1 MTGLFNILQ
10 ERGSPR
16 AFYKLEGDLT
26 KSFSEAEKI
35 RHEYT
40 LTQKDLDKN
49 QEELDSFNEENG
61 QLLDESISIKQNY
74 KNLQWRKYA
83 TVGVY
88 ALISLEE
95 IKLFF
100 EETVNIDVPLLPAV
114 ILGVCIAYLLLKLA
128 ISYKHY
134 DNHRE
139 INNSFF
145 SWWEKYSYIVPL
157 LIIPFLSLYLIA
169 NNPGNPANYI
179 WLFFLVFS
187 FLLNIKAASYSSEYI
202 QMGQAE
208 TKFKEQKQIQKRI
221 GSTNKNIEGLQRKLQ
236 EIVNSIRRKA
246 TDFRREY
253 ESFTEETRPELSLHI
268 PYRFVLNTRV
278 YYYDVLPIP
287 QLNITMPPQGSIN
300 AFCNWWD
307 DATNNP
313 QSYNRNNTIIE
324 AENPLELSGDQENTN
339 QPASPVSEN
348 TANVNDNPVQDIQ
361 DDNES
366 FGKIVSDNEKFI

>member
-16 AFYKLEGDLT
+16 TFYKLEGDLT

-40 LTQKDLDKN
+40 LIQKDLDKN

-61 QLLDESISIKQNY
+61 QLSDESISVKQNY
-74 KNLQWRKYA
+74 KNLRWRKYA
-83 TVGVY
+83 TVGVD
-88 ALISLEE
+88 ALISLAA

-128 ISYKHY
+128 ISYRHY
-134 DNHRE
+134 DNERE

-145 SWWEKYSYIVPL
+145 SWWEKYSYVVPL

-187 FLLNIKAASYSSEYI
+187 FLLNIKAASYSLEYI

-221 GSTNKNIEGLQRKLQ
+221 DSINKSIEGLQRKLQ

-246 TDFRREY
+246 TDFRRVYDGFSEDN
-253 ESFTEETRPELSLHI
+253 RPELSLHI

-313 QSYNRNNTIIE
+313 QSYNRNNTIVE
-324 AENPLELSGDQENTN
+324 AENPLKLSGNQENTN
-339 QPASPVSEN
+339 QPSNPVSEN
-348 TANVNDNPVQDIQ
+348 TANVDVNPVQDIQ
-361 DDNES
+361 DNES